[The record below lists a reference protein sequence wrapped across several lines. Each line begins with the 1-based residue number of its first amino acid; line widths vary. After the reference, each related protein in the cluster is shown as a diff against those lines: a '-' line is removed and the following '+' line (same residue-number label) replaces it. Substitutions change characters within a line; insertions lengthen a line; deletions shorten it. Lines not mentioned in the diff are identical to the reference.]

1 MGCQIGALRLLI
13 VVPNVIFFAGA
24 CYLVYVGGSKLNEV
38 DQILDGV
45 VNCTH
50 TGNSKVCPKGAE
62 GKKIGEVLSS
72 CDTFFDDAELKND
85 CKEWNTFYS
94 ILRYTFIFIIA
105 VGILECITTFLGAC
119 GALAD
124 KRKMLKLYAGI
135 LLFMILLQIAAAV
148 LLFVYHKNPE
158 NIPKE
163 LKINGVPYQIV
174 ALDYFGGG
182 VTNFRT
188 QGIVVTVSALV
199 NIIMALGAC
208 FLSTKIHEG

>member
-1 MGCQIGALRLLI
+1 MVSMTNGT
-13 VVPNVIFFAGA
+13 
-24 CYLVYVGGSKLNEV
+24 
-38 DQILDGV
+38 
-45 VNCTH
+45 NC
-50 TGNSKVCPKGAE
+50 PE
-62 GKKIGEVLSS
+62 GKTFGELLST
-72 CDTFFDDAELKND
+72 CDNHEKE
-85 CKEWNTFYS
+85 CKEAFKFVS
-94 ILRYTFIFIIA
+94 AIRYIFIFIIG
-105 VGILECITTFLGAC
+105 VGVLECITTFLGTC

-188 QGIVVTVSALV
+188 QGIVVIVSALV

-208 FLSTKIHEG
+208 FLSTKIHDG

>member
-1 MGCQIGALRLLI
+1 MGCQVGALRLLV

-24 CYLVYVGGSKLNEV
+24 CYLLYVGGSQLHKLDQELNQCMKQINGKYVPVNET
-38 DQILDGV
+38 
-45 VNCTH
+45 NCPE
-50 TGNSKVCPKGAE
+50 GQRFGELLSK
-62 GKKIGEVLSS
+62 
-72 CDTFFDDAELKND
+72 CDDNEKQCQEEYTIVTAA
-85 CKEWNTFYS
+85 
-94 ILRYTFIFIIA
+94 RYIFIFIIG
-105 VGILECITTFLGAC
+105 VGVLECITTFIGTC

-208 FLSTKIHEG
+208 FLSTKIHDG

>member
-1 MGCQIGALRLLI
+1 MGCQVGALRLLV

-24 CYLVYVGGSKLNEV
+24 CFLLYVGASKLQWLDQQLNQCMDRNGPINRTNCSEDEKLGELLSTCKDDEKECEEV
-38 DQILDGV
+38 YKSLTV
-45 VNCTH
+45 M
-50 TGNSKVCPKGAE
+50 
-62 GKKIGEVLSS
+62 
-72 CDTFFDDAELKND
+72 
-85 CKEWNTFYS
+85 
-94 ILRYTFIFIIA
+94 RYIFIFIIG
-105 VGILECITTFLGAC
+105 VGVLECITTFLGAC

-148 LLFVYHKNPE
+148 LLFMYHKNPE

-163 LKINGVPYQIV
+163 LKINGHSYQNFV
-174 ALDYFGGG
+174 LNNVFGVG
-182 VTNFRT
+182 VTNLRT
-188 QGIVVTVSALV
+188 QGIVVTVSVLV

>member
-1 MGCQIGALRLLI
+1 MGCQVGALRLLV

-24 CYLVYVGGSKLNEV
+24 CYLLYIGGSQLHKLDQELNQCMKQINGKYVPVNET
-38 DQILDGV
+38 
-45 VNCTH
+45 NCPEEE
-50 TGNSKVCPKGAE
+50 KF
-62 GKKIGEVLSS
+62 GELLSS
-72 CDTFFDDAELKND
+72 CKDDE
-85 CKEWNTFYS
+85 KECQEEYT
-94 ILRYTFIFIIA
+94 IVTAARYIFIFIIG
-105 VGILECITTFLGAC
+105 VGVLECFTTFIGTC

-163 LKINGVPYQIV
+163 LKINGTPYQIV
-174 ALDYFGGG
+174 ALNYFGVG

-208 FLSTKIHEG
+208 FLSTKIHHG

>member
-1 MGCQIGALRLLI
+1 MGCQVGALRLLV

-24 CYLVYVGGSKLNEV
+24 CFLLYVGGSQLLWLDQQLN
-38 DQILDGV
+38 QCMDGNGHINGT
-45 VNCTH
+45 NC
-50 TGNSKVCPKGAE
+50 SEKEKF
-62 GKKIGEVLSS
+62 GELLSR
-72 CDTFFDDAELKND
+72 
-85 CKEWNTFYS
+85 CKEDEKECKEAYEIVS
-94 ILRYTFIFIIA
+94 AMRYIFIFIIV
-105 VGILECITTFLGAC
+105 VGALECITTFLGAC

-148 LLFVYHKNPE
+148 LLFMYHKNPE

-163 LKINGVPYQIV
+163 LKINGTVYPSV
-174 ALDYFGGG
+174 VLNFFGLI
-182 VTNFRT
+182 NLQT
-188 QGIVVTVSALV
+188 QGIVVIVSALV

>member
-1 MGCQIGALRLLI
+1 MGCQVGALRLLV

-24 CYLVYVGGSKLNEV
+24 CYLLYIGGSQLHKLDQELNQCMKQINGKYVPVNET
-38 DQILDGV
+38 
-45 VNCTH
+45 NCPEEE
-50 TGNSKVCPKGAE
+50 KF
-62 GKKIGEVLSS
+62 GELLSS
-72 CDTFFDDAELKND
+72 CKDDE
-85 CKEWNTFYS
+85 KECQEEYT
-94 ILRYTFIFIIA
+94 IVTAARYIFIFIIG
-105 VGILECITTFLGAC
+105 VGVLECITTFIGTC

-163 LKINGVPYQIV
+163 LKINGTPYQIV
-174 ALDYFGGG
+174 ALNYFGVG

>member
-1 MGCQIGALRLLI
+1 MGCQVGALRLLV
-13 VVPNVIFFAGA
+13 VVPNVIFFAGG
-24 CYLVYVGGSKLNEV
+24 CYLLYVGGSQLHELDKQLDQCINRKGPTNGTNCPEDQKLGELLSTC
-38 DQILDGV
+38 DDD
-45 VNCTH
+45 
-50 TGNSKVCPKGAE
+50 E
-62 GKKIGEVLSS
+62 KKCQEAYKMMTAI
-72 CDTFFDDAELKND
+72 
-85 CKEWNTFYS
+85 
-94 ILRYTFIFIIA
+94 RYIFIFIIG
-105 VGILECITTFLGAC
+105 VGALECITTFLGTC

-148 LLFVYHKNPE
+148 LLFTYHENPE

-163 LKINGVPYQIV
+163 FKINGYTYQNV
-174 ALDYFGGG
+174 VLHVFGVG
-182 VTNFRT
+182 VTNLRT

>member
-1 MGCQIGALRLLI
+1 MGCQIGALRLLV

-24 CYLVYVGGSKLNEV
+24 CYLLYIGGSQLHKLDQELNQCMKQINGKYVPVNET
-38 DQILDGV
+38 
-45 VNCTH
+45 NCPE
-50 TGNSKVCPKGAE
+50 GQKFGELLSK
-62 GKKIGEVLSS
+62 
-72 CDTFFDDAELKND
+72 CDDNEKQCQEEYTIVTAA
-85 CKEWNTFYS
+85 
-94 ILRYTFIFIIA
+94 RYIFIFIIG
-105 VGILECITTFLGAC
+105 VGVLECITTFIGTC

-163 LKINGVPYQIV
+163 LKINGV
-174 ALDYFGGG
+174 DYRNVVLNVFGVGD
-182 VTNFRT
+182 TSLRT
-188 QGIVVTVSALV
+188 QGIVVIVSALV

-208 FLSTKIHEG
+208 FLSTKIHDG

>member
-1 MGCQIGALRLLI
+1 MGCQVGALRLLV

-24 CYLVYVGGSKLNEV
+24 CFLLYVGGSELHKL
-38 DQILDGV
+38 DQELNHCMVSMKNGTNCPDGK
-45 VNCTH
+45 TF
-50 TGNSKVCPKGAE
+50 
-62 GKKIGEVLSS
+62 GELLST
-72 CDTFFDDAELKND
+72 CEDAEKE
-85 CKEWNTFYS
+85 CKEALNFVST
-94 ILRYTFIFIIA
+94 IRYIFIFIIG
-105 VGILECITTFLGAC
+105 VGVLECITTFLGTC

-135 LLFMILLQIAAAV
+135 LFFMILLQIAAAV

-163 LKINGVPYQIV
+163 LTINGI
-174 ALDYFGGG
+174 DYRNVVLKVFGVGD
-182 VTNFRT
+182 TSLRT
-188 QGIVVTVSALV
+188 QGIVVIVSALV

>member
-1 MGCQIGALRLLI
+1 MGCQVGALRLLV

-24 CYLVYVGGSKLNEV
+24 CYLLYVGGSQLHKLDQELNQCMEKISGVYVPANETNCPE
-38 DQILDGV
+38 DQ
-45 VNCTH
+45 
-50 TGNSKVCPKGAE
+50 KF
-62 GKKIGEVLSS
+62 GELLST
-72 CDTFFDDAELKND
+72 CND
-85 CKEWNTFYS
+85 HEKECQEAYT
-94 ILRYTFIFIIA
+94 IVTAARYIFIFIIG
-105 VGILECITTFLGAC
+105 VGVLECITTFLGTC

-163 LKINGVPYQIV
+163 LEINGIPYQIV
-174 ALDYFGGG
+174 ALNYFGVG

-188 QGIVVTVSALV
+188 QGIVVIVSALV

>member
-1 MGCQIGALRLLI
+1 MGCQVGALRLLV

-24 CYLVYVGGSKLNEV
+24 CYLLYVGGSQLHKLDQELNQCMKQIGGKYVPVNET
-38 DQILDGV
+38 
-45 VNCTH
+45 NCPEDE
-50 TGNSKVCPKGAE
+50 KF
-62 GKKIGEVLSS
+62 GELLSS
-72 CDTFFDDAELKND
+72 CKDDE
-85 CKEWNTFYS
+85 KECQEAYTMVTVV
-94 ILRYTFIFIIA
+94 RYIFIFIIG
-105 VGILECITTFLGAC
+105 VGVLECITAFLGAC

-163 LKINGVPYQIV
+163 LTIKGTPYQIV

-208 FLSTKIHEG
+208 FLSTKIHKG